1 MWFLATVFMSWG
13 IAPVWIAVVTIG
25 PIFRL
30 VFFVCLFVFAFC
42 FLFLW
47 LSFFSFFNK

>member
-30 VFFVCLFVFAFC
+30 WFFCFFVCLFLLFVFVAV
-42 FLFLW
+42 FLFI
-47 LSFFSFFNK
+47 F

>member
-1 MWFLATVFMSWG
+1 MSWG

-30 VFFVCLFVFAFC
+30 VFFVCLFVFLFLLFVFVAV
-42 FLFLW
+42 FLFI
-47 LSFFSFFNK
+47 FNK